1 SLRVRAVEHFF
12 QVWKEQFPIEAELLR
27 ISSEQRLV
35 RFSDA
40 NDLDCRIVEGSL
52 KKSLHMT
59 VNEADDADAQ
69 RRPILRGHALALQ
82 MWKSE

>member
-1 SLRVRAVEHFF
+1 MRAVEHFF
-12 QVWKEQFPIEAELLR
+12 QVRKEQFPVDAELLR

-35 RFSDA
+35 RFGDA
-40 NDLDCRIVEGSL
+40 NDFDCRIVKGSL
-52 KKSLHMT
+52 EKSLHMT
-59 VNEADDADAQ
+59 VNQADDADAQ